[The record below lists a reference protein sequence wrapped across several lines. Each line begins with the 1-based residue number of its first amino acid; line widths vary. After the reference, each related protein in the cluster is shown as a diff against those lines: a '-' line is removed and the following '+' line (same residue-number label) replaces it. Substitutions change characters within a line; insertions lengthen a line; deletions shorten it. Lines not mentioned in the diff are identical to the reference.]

1 MILYFDTETT
11 GLTPGRIIQLS
22 YILDYGDR
30 QVFKNFYFAV
40 DYIEP
45 SAQSV
50 HGISIEKLKV
60 LSNGKTFSEFEDEIY
75 DDFYNADLVVSHN
88 FNFDL
93 NFMIA
98 EFKYLDR
105 VFRYHESLDTM
116 RYFTPILKLPRKSGR
131 GYKFPKLDE
140 LASFAEVF
148 PYDVTK
154 FVMKNFNKTSAF
166 SHDAR
171 YDTAM
176 MFLAVQCLK
185 EKFLEFRNFIDSYLN

>member
-22 YILDYGDR
+22 YVLDYGNR
-30 QVFKNFYFAV
+30 QEFKNFYFAV
-40 DYIEP
+40 DYIDP
-45 SAQSV
+45 SAAKI
-50 HGISIEKLKV
+50 HGITVEKLKV
-60 LSNGKTFSEFEDEIY
+60 LSRERTFSEFQDEIY
-75 DDFYNADLVVSHN
+75 DDFINADLVVSHN

-105 VFRYHESLDTM
+105 IFRYNESLDTM
-116 RYFTPILKLPRKSGR
+116 RYFTPILKLPRKSGN

-140 LASFAEVF
+140 LASFAQVF

-154 FVMKNFNKTSAF
+154 FVMKNFSSSSSF
-166 SHDAR
+166 MHDAR
-171 YDTAM
+171 YDTSM
-176 MFLAVQCLK
+176 MYLSVQSLK
-185 EKFLEFRNFIDSYLN
+185 EKFVEFKNLIDSYL